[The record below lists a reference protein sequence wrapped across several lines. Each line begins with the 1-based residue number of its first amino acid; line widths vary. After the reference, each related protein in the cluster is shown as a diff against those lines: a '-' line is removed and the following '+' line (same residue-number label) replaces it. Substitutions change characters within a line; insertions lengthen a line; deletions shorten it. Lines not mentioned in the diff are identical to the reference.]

1 MRIVAG
7 TARGRKL
14 FTPRDLQIRPTSDR
28 VRQSL
33 YDVLGPMDSLRVL
46 DLFAGSGALGLEAL
60 SRGADQALF
69 IDRSRAAEEL
79 IRRNVDLLGF
89 GDRCDVWRM
98 DASRAL
104 GRAADEG
111 KLFDLVLLDPP
122 YKSEEIERILGKSD
136 LERVLR
142 PGARVILEGSPDQK
156 PVLPDKG
163 WTIKDSRR
171 YGGTLLLFLEM
182 DLQRKG

>member
-14 FTPRDLQIRPTSDR
+14 FTPQGLQIRPTSDR

-33 YDVLGPMDSLRVL
+33 YDVLGSMDSLRVL

-60 SRGADQALF
+60 SRGADRTLF
-69 IDRSRAAEEL
+69 IDRSRTAEEL

-98 DASRAL
+98 DAGRAL
-104 GRAADEG
+104 GRAADEQR
-111 KLFDLVLLDPP
+111 LFDLVLLDPP
-122 YKSEEIERILGKSD
+122 YRSGEIERILGKGN
-136 LERVLR
+136 LERILA
-142 PGARVILEGSPDQK
+142 PDARVILEGGPDQK
-156 PVLPDKG
+156 PVLPDDG
-163 WTIKDSRR
+163 WTIMDSRR
-171 YGGTLLLFLEM
+171 YGGTLLLFLKM